1 MGVLL
6 FHLLARGCVST
17 LLFKAWVM
25 FAVRV
30 CMHPAEPGVDCP
42 NDLPFLP
49 SNLSLNIPSARKP
62 FSISLTWGMDQGWH
76 IAQLQ
81 NICIF
86 FFRFFSLTVYYKI
99 LGIVP
104 CAIQQVLVVHLFYI
118 QSCVYIIPQFL
129 IYPFPPGPFP
139 FGNHKFVFYVCESL
153 SVLQISPLV
162 SVFQIPRISDII

>member
-6 FHLLARGCVST
+6 CHLLTGGCAST
-17 LLFKAWVM
+17 LLLKAWVM
-25 FAVRV
+25 FAVCV
-30 CMHPAEPGVDCP
+30 CMHPPEPGVDLP

-62 FSISLTWGMDQGWH
+62 FSISLTWGMGQGCR

-81 NICIF
+81 NIYIF
-86 FFRFFSLTVYYKI
+86 FSRFFSLIGYYKI

-118 QSCVYIIPQFL
+118 QQCVYVNPKFP
-129 IYPFPPGPFP
+129 IYPSPPF
-139 FGNHKFVFYVCESL
+139 
-153 SVLQISPLV
+153 SPLV
-162 SVFQIPRISDII
+162 TISLFSMSVSLFLFCR